1 MKPTRPEY
9 RDELVQR
16 AAEAAVAMLDT
27 VTVSRGLPT
36 VVTLELLRRAWL
48 AGHEDAI
55 NNRPETQR

>member
-1 MKPTRPEY
+1 MKQRRPEY

-16 AAEAAVAMLDT
+16 AAEAALALLDT
-27 VTVSRGLPT
+27 VTISRGVPT
-36 VVTLELLRRAWL
+36 VITLELLRRAWL

>member
-1 MKPTRPEY
+1 MKPPRPEY

-16 AAEAAVAMLDT
+16 AAEAAVAMLDA

-55 NNRPETQR
+55 KNRPETQR